1 MSASAALK
9 MSHASSSDRWGDEM
23 ERTIEALRLEIKT
36 LERTVTKLET
46 IAASLAEESKEARNQ
61 RAIFQ
66 SELRA
71 YGIEMTKFSG
81 KLETLASMVTKG
93 EATLN
98 LLNADRTMML
108 GAGKVAGVAWP
119 IVQPVIWAIAGILA
133 GALGVHL
140 VKP

>member
-1 MSASAALK
+1 
-9 MSHASSSDRWGDEM
+9 M